1 MFTQKISMDCTKE
14 QYEKYLKA
22 ELEKMG
28 YGASL
33 ARWGDDVIVN
43 NYSSE
48 NGLVGN
54 PSRIS
59 NKFDNSRTYLGKF
72 NAPLFLALAAMTDKE
87 DGNYGEYIIGK
98 ESGLMYR
105 LVSGDR
111 VEFRFNFIR
120 KATVSEIV
128 AKFGEKEYRY
138 NGRPSWEIILDT
150 TIIEEM
156 TKQHKE
162 MWAAYKK
169 LNEKIEEKSYE
180 PKNGE
185 YFALISKDWSRP
197 IIAIS
202 NGEVKRGADG
212 LGAYAHLNFLGGL
225 ENRGKFGYQL
235 YDILRPV
242 TLEEIAILDSK
253 LAEQGKFFNK
263 ETMRI
268 EEIKKEPKWKVGDW
282 FIPHKPI
289 CDNNRYY
296 SWRREMD
303 IFDGKP
309 LQIDELNENGIKIN
323 GNSCRFIYDWCEKT
337 EEPKKEPIIDKLAIF
352 WNFEKSQAVISLF
365 KCKNSLNQYV
375 TKSDNWYDNA
385 TLFESVEQYKNFIK

>member
-1 MFTQKISMDCTKE
+1 MFTQKISMDCTQE
-14 QYEKYLKA
+14 QYEKYLKE
-22 ELEKMG
+22 ELLKMG
-28 YGASL
+28 YEEENTSC
-33 ARWGDDVIVN
+33 WDDKKNCYISN
-43 NYSSE
+43 NYSLNGTMGNEPYQTAKSE
-48 NGLVGN
+48 EMN
-54 PSRIS
+54 
-59 NKFDNSRTYLGKF
+59 YLGKF
-72 NAPLFLALAAMTDKE
+72 NAPLFLALAAMTDKKL
-87 DGNYGEYIIGK
+87 GGIGEYWVLIDKNLSFTKNELYKCVGLFLDKTPKFIDDIG
-98 ESGLMYR
+98 ELNGFDS
-105 LVSGDR
+105 
-111 VEFRFNFIR
+111 RFFFEFIR
-120 KATVSEIV
+120 KATVSEIM

-156 TKQHKE
+156 TKQHRE

-268 EEIKKEPKWKVGDW
+268 EEIKKEPIIG
-282 FIPHKPI
+282 
-289 CDNNRYY
+289 
-296 SWRREMD
+296 EMV
-303 IFDGKP
+303 IGW
-309 LQIDELNENGIKIN
+309 ELN
-323 GNSCRFIYDWCEKT
+323 
-337 EEPKKEPIIDKLAIF
+337 KKEAIVGVLNDVYEYCKDMLAYKISGRWLRNIIP
-352 WNFEKSQAVISLF
+352 
-365 KCKNSLNQYV
+365 
-375 TKSDNWYDNA
+375 
-385 TLFESVEQYKNFIK
+385 FESTEQYKNLIKNA